1 MVASQ
6 INETNSMGGYKSL
19 YTNLTLLTTNTK
31 VSPVI
36 DTSRMSM
43 IAVQNRLNQPT
54 SGNTPNFI
62 EDTAPTGSSSSGIY
76 VTKPIVL
83 ENISTA
89 IDLRITA
96 NVRTSS
102 SVKVY
107 YRVTS
112 SSEVRNVNDLAWTP
126 FNTDGSSDLS
136 VTPAQDDSTFKEYKY
151 SDNNITGFTAFQIK
165 VVLKGTNS
173 AYPPL
178 VKDLRGIA
186 LAL

>member
-1 MVASQ
+1 
-6 INETNSMGGYKSL
+6 MGGFKSL
-19 YTNLTLLTTNTK
+19 YTNLTLTTSNTK

-43 IAVQNRLNQPT
+43 ISIQNRLNNPT
-54 SGNTPNFI
+54 SGNTPSFVDDN
-62 EDTAPTGSSSSGIY
+62 APTGSSSSGIY

-89 IDLRITA
+89 IDVRLTA

-102 SVKVY
+102 SIKVY

-112 SSEVRNVNDLAWTP
+112 SAEVRNVNDLAWTP

-136 VTPAQDDSTFKEYKY
+136 VTPAQDNYTFKEYKY
-151 SDNNITGFTAFQIK
+151 SSSNITGFTALQIK